1 MTLAYLLLLTGL
13 TISAVA
19 IYYSVIGLAAVFAAA
34 AIPVYIMGTTLEVAK
49 LVCASWLKANWGRIP
64 ALMKLYMTTAVIVLM
79 LITSMGI
86 FGFLSKAHLDQN
98 IVSGDVQSKI
108 ALVDEK
114 IKIERENIANAQQ
127 VIKQMDA
134 AVNGVLATGDQA
146 VKLRDGSTRVNS
158 AAERS
163 LQIRRTQAKDR
174 DALTKQIE
182 QSQTQIIKLQEEVAP
197 IRAEMRQVEAK
208 VGPIKYIAALIYGDN
223 PDANILEKAVTW
235 VIIIIVVV
243 FDPLAIIMLL
253 AAQMT
258 FSWRREEKENEGLLH
273 KTVPLFVPPLPEE
286 EKKPTYEPDDGALTQ
301 EQLDQI
307 NQLASEASVKP
318 EPIVPEPTIKFV
330 DNGEHPKD
338 NFEHELEVKEES
350 KEEVTRIEPTI
361 SLDSINELE
370 RWNKMIEEAERADFH
385 EKEAMRKWKIDHP
398 EDTIKNQEKKKELG
412 LIQILPWEL
421 EQQRQ
426 AQIEK
431 ETAAKYKIFPSLQT
445 ELNKLEPD
453 FPKQERI
460 KPDLTEVVESEDQ
473 KKNELRDKA
482 SGSTDNK
489 DPSVTY
495 VQNSEQSSD
504 SLWNRINKENK

>member
-1 MTLAYLLLLTGL
+1 MTLAWLLLLTGL

-49 LVCASWLKANWGRIP
+49 LVCATWLKANWERIP
-64 ALMKLYMTTAVIVLM
+64 VLMKLYMTTAVVVLM

-134 AVNGVLATGDQA
+134 AVTGVIATGDQT
-146 VKLRDGSTRVNS
+146 VTLRDGSTRVNS

-163 LQIRRTQAKDR
+163 LQIRRSQAKDR

-182 QSQTQIIKLQEEVAP
+182 QAQARIVTLQEEVAP

-235 VIIIIVVV
+235 VIIVIVIV

-258 FSWRREEKENEGLLH
+258 FQWHRREKEIVVESVEDTGPVTES
-273 KTVPLFVPPLPEE
+273 KT
-286 EKKPTYEPDDGALTQ
+286 D
-301 EQLDQI
+301 
-307 NQLASEASVKP
+307 
-318 EPIVPEPTIKFV
+318 IVEPTVVTTKFV
-330 DNGEHPKD
+330 DHGEHPKD
-338 NFEHELEVKEES
+338 NYEYENTHREVPSETPSTALGGDITAPEEPVVPGTAESELDK
-350 KEEVTRIEPTI
+350 
-361 SLDSINELE
+361 
-370 RWNKMIEEAERADFH
+370 WNKMIEEADRAVQEEKTLSTVEERVARGETFIDG
-385 EKEAMRKWKIDHP
+385 EGKEV
-398 EDTIKNQEKKKELG
+398 
-412 LIQILPWEL
+412 
-421 EQQRQ
+421 
-426 AQIEK
+426 
-431 ETAAKYKIFPSLQT
+431 S
-445 ELNKLEPD
+445 LEPD
-453 FPKQERI
+453 FPESSKKKTYMTKDSQGQIQI
-460 KPDLTEVVESEDQ
+460 KE
-473 KKNELRDKA
+473 KK
-482 SGSTDNK
+482 
-489 DPSVTY
+489 
-495 VQNSEQSSD
+495 
-504 SLWNRINKENK
+504 

>member
-1 MTLAYLLLLTGL
+1 MTLAWLLLITGL
-13 TISAVA
+13 IISAVA

-49 LVCASWLKANWGRIP
+49 LVCASWLKANWERIP

-114 IKIERENIANAQQ
+114 VKIERENIANAQQ

-134 AVNGVLATGDQA
+134 AVNGVLTTGDQE

-163 LQIRRTQAKDR
+163 LQIRRSQAKDR

-182 QSQTQIIKLQEEVAP
+182 QAQSRIVTLQEEVAP

-258 FSWRREEKENEGLLH
+258 FQWHRRKDDEITSDKLEPTVGPTVGVIAQEVASVIPEAVV
-273 KTVPLFVPPLPEE
+273 TVPDDSVAILKVAKEKLAQFVDKVNLE
-286 EKKPTYEPDDGALTQ
+286 
-301 EQLDQI
+301 
-307 NQLASEASVKP
+307 NKP
-318 EPIVPEPTIKFV
+318 EPLVFETVKGFDVPKV
-330 DNGEHPKD
+330 D
-338 NFEHELEVKEES
+338 
-350 KEEVTRIEPTI
+350 
-361 SLDSINELE
+361 
-370 RWNKMIEEAERADFH
+370 
-385 EKEAMRKWKIDHP
+385 
-398 EDTIKNQEKKKELG
+398 
-412 LIQILPWEL
+412 
-421 EQQRQ
+421 
-426 AQIEK
+426 
-431 ETAAKYKIFPSLQT
+431 
-445 ELNKLEPD
+445 
-453 FPKQERI
+453 
-460 KPDLTEVVESEDQ
+460 
-473 KKNELRDKA
+473 
-482 SGSTDNK
+482 ST
-489 DPSVTY
+489 T
-495 VQNSEQSSD
+495 
-504 SLWNRINKENK
+504 LWL

>member
-1 MTLAYLLLLTGL
+1 
-13 TISAVA
+13 
-19 IYYSVIGLAAVFAAA
+19 
-34 AIPVYIMGTTLEVAK
+34 
-49 LVCASWLKANWGRIP
+49 LKANWERIP
-64 ALMKLYMTTAVIVLM
+64 ALMKLYMTTAVVVLM

-134 AVNGVLATGDQA
+134 AVTGVIATGDQT

-182 QSQTQIIKLQEEVAP
+182 QAQTRIIKLQEEVAP

-253 AAQMT
+253 AAQMSFQWHRKDLAT
-258 FSWRREEKENEGLLH
+258 ALLA
-273 KTVPLFVPPLPEE
+273 
-286 EKKPTYEPDDGALTQ
+286 YEQDDGPLTTDQ
-301 EQLDQI
+301 LEQI
-307 NQLASEASVKP
+307 KETVNQKV
-318 EPIVPEPTIKFV
+318 EPVITQQFI
-330 DNGEHPKD
+330 DHGEHPKD
-338 NFEHELEVKEES
+338 NFGYEHTQTEVPSETPLTALGGDITAPEEPVVPGTTESELEK
-350 KEEVTRIEPTI
+350 
-361 SLDSINELE
+361 
-370 RWNKMIEEAERADFH
+370 WNKMVSEAERAVEAELDRG
-385 EKEAMRKWKIDHP
+385 EKLLQAESISASTDDST
-398 EDTIKNQEKKKELG
+398 ELSKKKTYMTKN
-412 LIQILPWEL
+412 L
-421 EQQRQ
+421 EGK
-426 AQIEK
+426 IE
-431 ETAAKYKIFPSLQT
+431 
-445 ELNKLEPD
+445 
-453 FPKQERI
+453 I
-460 KPDLTEVVESEDQ
+460 KS
-473 KKNELRDKA
+473 RD
-482 SGSTDNK
+482 
-489 DPSVTY
+489 
-495 VQNSEQSSD
+495 
-504 SLWNRINKENK
+504 

>member
-1 MTLAYLLLLTGL
+1 MTLAWLLLLTGL

-49 LVCASWLKANWGRIP
+49 LVCASWLKANWERIP
-64 ALMKLYMTTAVIVLM
+64 VLMKLYMTIAVIVLM

-134 AVNGVLATGDQA
+134 AVTGVIATGDQT

-182 QSQTQIIKLQEEVAP
+182 QAQTRIIKLQEEVAP

-253 AAQMT
+253 AAQMSFQWHRKDLAT
-258 FSWRREEKENEGLLH
+258 ALLA
-273 KTVPLFVPPLPEE
+273 
-286 EKKPTYEPDDGALTQ
+286 YEQDDGPLTTDQ
-301 EQLDQI
+301 LEQI
-307 NQLASEASVKP
+307 KETVNQKV
-318 EPIVPEPTIKFV
+318 EPVITQQFI
-330 DNGEHPKD
+330 DHGEHPKD
-338 NFEHELEVKEES
+338 NFGYEHTQTEVPSETPLTALGGDITAPEEPVVPGTTESELEK
-350 KEEVTRIEPTI
+350 
-361 SLDSINELE
+361 
-370 RWNKMIEEAERADFH
+370 WNKMVSEAERAVEAELDRG
-385 EKEAMRKWKIDHP
+385 EKLLQAESISASTDDST
-398 EDTIKNQEKKKELG
+398 ELSKKKTYMTKN
-412 LIQILPWEL
+412 L
-421 EQQRQ
+421 EGK
-426 AQIEK
+426 IE
-431 ETAAKYKIFPSLQT
+431 
-445 ELNKLEPD
+445 
-453 FPKQERI
+453 I
-460 KPDLTEVVESEDQ
+460 KS
-473 KKNELRDKA
+473 RD
-482 SGSTDNK
+482 
-489 DPSVTY
+489 
-495 VQNSEQSSD
+495 
-504 SLWNRINKENK
+504 